1 MKIEVFSDAAKEWRW
16 RLIADNGESVAVS
29 GEGYK
34 NATYCVQTAKKYV
47 EGDPDIDIIGVDI
60 VVLGDGV

>member
-16 RLIADNGESVAVS
+16 RLIADNGEVVATS

-34 NATYCVQTAKKYV
+34 NRAYCVRAADLYV
-47 EGDPDIDIIGVDI
+47 EDDPDTDVGETLDVVEVD
-60 VVLGDGV
+60 GT

>member
-34 NATYCVQTAKKYV
+34 NQAYCVKAAAKFIPPMLDEV
-47 EGDPDIDIIGVDI
+47 VGIDI
-60 VVLGDGV
+60 VVIEGDV